1 MFRLIFSI
9 YLLLYFRYAEG
20 DTLAYI
26 QSRIAGHGVEP
37 HPWLSAII
45 ITLALIAIAQMA
57 EKLLRC
63 KGYEGKSAYA
73 VTAWASAMLTSYYFV
88 SSLYLI
94 ILTIAGILV
103 TATTIA
109 LGRLVQ
115 NKCLIGKSLV
125 CAREGKN
132 CTEEGPKDAHITEE
146 ENPPSFW
153 RKCYPRLLQ
162 LLLLF
167 LFLGIGSGVTDLQHY
182 ELRTAQA
189 LRTGSYNNAYHTG
202 DKSYATSQR
211 LFAMRCYLMARTQE
225 KGLGEK
231 AFEQMVPAGGASCLL
246 LPNDAEQ
253 RLLFPADSLYRL
265 LGSMPYKGESALK
278 YFQRCAWLSSFNG
291 KPNRAAVDY
300 YLTALLLERNLT
312 QFAREVMRHYPHEVE
327 QGTLPTYFAQAMMLY
342 KRICEQ
348 PIADYHDS
356 SIEANYSDYQD
367 MGDTIANATIRNNML
382 RYSYGETYW
391 WWYTY
396 GSH

>member
-20 DTLAYI
+20 DTLAYM
-26 QSRIAGHGVEP
+26 QSRLAGHWVEP
-37 HPWLSAII
+37 RPWLSAIV
-45 ITLALIAIAQMA
+45 ITLALIAIAQLA

-73 VTAWASAMLTSYYFV
+73 VTAWAAAMIISYYFV
-88 SSLYLI
+88 STLYLTL
-94 ILTIAGILV
+94 LTIAGIVV
-103 TATTIA
+103 TAATIA
-109 LGRLVQ
+109 LGL
-115 NKCLIGKSLV
+115 L
-125 CAREGKN
+125 GKN
-132 CTEEGPKDAHITEE
+132 KTTQKDST
-146 ENPPSFW
+146 PSFW

-167 LFLGIGSGVTDLQHY
+167 LFLGIGSGVTDLKHY

-189 LRTGSYNNAYHTG
+189 LQTGKYKRAYHTG
-202 DKSYATSQR
+202 DKSYATSPR
-211 LFAMRCYLMARTQE
+211 LFAMRCYLMARTQK

-231 AFEQMVPAGGASCLL
+231 AFEQMVPTGGSKCLL

-253 RLLFPADSLYRL
+253 QLLFPADSLYQL
-265 LGSMPYKGESALK
+265 LESMPHKGETALK

-291 KPNRAAVDY
+291 KPNRAAIDY
-300 YLTALLLERNLT
+300 YLTALLLERNLP
-312 QFAREVMRHYPHEVE
+312 QFAQETMRYYPHEVA
-327 QGTLPTYFAQAMMLY
+327 QGTLPTYFAQAMVLY
-342 KRICEQ
+342 KRICER

-356 SIEANYSDYQD
+356 SIEANYTDYQD
-367 MGDTIANATIRNNML
+367 MGDTIANTTIRNNTL